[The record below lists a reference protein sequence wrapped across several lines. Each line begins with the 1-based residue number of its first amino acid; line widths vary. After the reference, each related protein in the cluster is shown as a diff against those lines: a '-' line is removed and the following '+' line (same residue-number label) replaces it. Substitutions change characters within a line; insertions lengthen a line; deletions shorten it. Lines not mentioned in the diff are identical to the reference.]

1 MRIAPGGNACSEKT
15 SKRIR
20 KMADQ
25 ATGTAPTETTTAT
38 TETIAPVVETTTEA
52 TETKAPASAMDRA
65 KAAMEKAG
73 VDKEKPA
80 EDGDKTEPGKEAA
93 KPAEEEKKSVEP
105 RLSRGLAIIAEREER
120 VRKAEAGMKSTR
132 AQFEAE
138 MAPLK
143 EDLQLVRS
151 MREALAKGGKAAA
164 LKVLGIDMREGIE
177 ELSRS
182 YQEPTA
188 EEIARKV
195 ASDEWD
201 SRQKAEQARQEAAQA
216 AKEASDRAQDAA
228 SSADF
233 VNRAHVLC
241 VADDVAYAHVI
252 SHEVTGEQLWLF
264 TKALSNK
271 LGRAVAPEEA
281 LAEAEKILEGKDNQ
295 ARAKKAAKETAAA
308 EAEKAK
314 KPAEKK
320 ASDAKPPEK
329 SAPAKQAQERKN
341 ASQRAAEAMRRL
353 NIS

>member
-1 MRIAPGGNACSEKT
+1 
-15 SKRIR
+15 
-20 KMADQ
+20 
-25 ATGTAPTETTTAT
+25 
-38 TETIAPVVETTTEA
+38 
-52 TETKAPASAMDRA
+52 
-65 KAAMEKAG
+65 
-73 VDKEKPA
+73 
-80 EDGDKTEPGKEAA
+80 
-93 KPAEEEKKSVEP
+93 
-105 RLSRGLAIIAEREER
+105 
-120 VRKAEAGMKSTR
+120 
-132 AQFEAE
+132 

-201 SRQKAEQARQEAAQA
+201 SRQKAEQARQEAAQ
-216 AKEASDRAQDAA
+216 KEASERAQAADAA

-233 VNRAHVLC
+233 VHRANTLC

-252 SHEVTGEQLWLF
+252 AHEVTGAQLWQF
-264 TKALSNK
+264 TKALQGK
-271 LGRAVAPEEA
+271 LGRSVTPEEA
-281 LAEAEKILEGKDNQ
+281 LTEAEKILEEKDNQ

-314 KPAEKK
+314 KPAEK
-320 ASDAKPPEK
+320 
-329 SAPAKQAQERKN
+329 SALAKQAQERKN

>member
-1 MRIAPGGNACSEKT
+1 
-15 SKRIR
+15 
-20 KMADQ
+20 
-25 ATGTAPTETTTAT
+25 
-38 TETIAPVVETTTEA
+38 
-52 TETKAPASAMDRA
+52 
-65 KAAMEKAG
+65 
-73 VDKEKPA
+73 
-80 EDGDKTEPGKEAA
+80 
-93 KPAEEEKKSVEP
+93 
-105 RLSRGLAIIAEREER
+105 
-120 VRKAEAGMKSTR
+120 
-132 AQFEAE
+132 

-151 MREALAKGGKAAA
+151 TREALAKGGKAAA

-201 SRQKAEQARQEAAQA
+201 SRQKADQARQEAAQKDA
-216 AKEASDRAQDAA
+216 AERAQAADAA
-228 SSADF
+228 SAADF
-233 VNRAHVLC
+233 VNRAHTLC

>member
-1 MRIAPGGNACSEKT
+1 
-15 SKRIR
+15 
-20 KMADQ
+20 MADQ

-73 VDKEKPA
+73 VDKEKPV
-80 EDGDKTEPGKEAA
+80 EEGDKAAVEPGKDPAN
-93 KPAEEEKKSVEP
+93 PAEEEKKPVEP

-120 VRKAEAGMKSTR
+120 VRKAEAGLKSTR

-177 ELSRS
+177 ELSKS

-188 EEIARKV
+188 EDIARRV
-195 ASDEWD
+195 ASEEFD
-201 SRQKAEQARQEAAQA
+201 SRQKAEQARQEAAQR
-216 AKEASDRAQDAA
+216 EASERAQAADAA

-233 VNRAHVLC
+233 VHRANTLC

-252 SHEVTGEQLWLF
+252 AHEVTGAQLWQF
-264 TKALSNK
+264 TKALQGK
-271 LGRAVAPEEA
+271 LGRSVTPEEA
-281 LAEAEKILEGKDNQ
+281 LTEAEKILEEKDNQ